1 MAQYDD
7 EYDDSN
13 LQGNDLVKHLRK
25 QVKEL
30 SRALEEREE
39 EMEEL
44 YAATRESDLEAALE
58 EVGVN
63 PAIAAYVPDEVEDMD
78 DLYNWLDANAEVFG
92 IEAVEEGDEE
102 EGYEYEVD
110 PELVAAA
117 ESMSSL
123 TDGGV
128 DPSVGQSIEDAIN
141 NVSSSDELMTLL
153 RNQ

>member
-1 MAQYDD
+1 MAQYDE

-44 YAATRESDLEAALE
+44 YAVTRESDLEAALE

-78 DLYNWLDANAEVFG
+78 DLYKWLEANAEVFG
-92 IEAVEEGDEE
+92 IEAVEEGDE
-102 EGYEYEVD
+102 GDGGYEVD

-141 NVSSSDELMTLL
+141 NASSPDELMSLL

>member
-1 MAQYDD
+1 MAQFDE

-78 DLYNWLDANAEVFG
+78 DLYGWLDANAEVFG
-92 IEAVEEGDEE
+92 LEAVEEGDEE
-102 EGYEYEVD
+102 DGGYEVD

-141 NVSSSDELMTLL
+141 NAASPDELMSLL

>member
-1 MAQYDD
+1 MAQYDE

-30 SRALEEREE
+30 TRALEEREE

-44 YAATRESDLEAALE
+44 YAATRESDLQAALE

-92 IEAVEEGDEE
+92 LEAVEEGSEE
-102 EGYEYEVD
+102 DGGYEVD

-123 TDGGV
+123 TDGGE

-141 NVSSSDELMTLL
+141 NASSPDELMSLL

>member
-1 MAQYDD
+1 MAQYDE

-30 SRALEEREE
+30 TRALEEREE

-63 PAIAAYVPDEVEDMD
+63 PAIAAYVPDSVEDMD
-78 DLYNWLDANAEVFG
+78 DLYEWLDANAEVFG
-92 IEAVEEGDEE
+92 IEAVEEGDEQE
-102 EGYEYEVD
+102 SSVD

-141 NVSSSDELMTLL
+141 NVSSPDELISLL

>member
-1 MAQYDD
+1 MAQYDE

-25 QVKEL
+25 QVKDL
-30 SRALEEREE
+30 TRALEEREE

-92 IEAVEEGDEE
+92 IEAVEEGSEE
-102 EGYEYEVD
+102 EGGYDVD

-141 NVSSSDELMTLL
+141 GAQSPDELMALL

>member
-1 MAQYDD
+1 MAQYDE
-7 EYDDSN
+7 EYDESN
-13 LQGNDLVKHLRK
+13 LQGSDLVKHLRK
-25 QVKEL
+25 QIKEL
-30 SRALEEREE
+30 SAALEEREGE
-39 EMEEL
+39 IEEL
-44 YAATRESDLEAALE
+44 YYATRESDLESALS

-78 DLYNWLDANAEVFG
+78 DLYAWLDDNADVFG
-92 IEAVEEGDEE
+92 IEAVEEGDEAG
-102 EGYEYEVD
+102 EGYDVD

-123 TDGGV
+123 TDGGL

-141 NVSSSDELMTLL
+141 GAQSADELLSLL

>member
-1 MAQYDD
+1 MAQYDE

-30 SRALEEREE
+30 TRALEEREE

-44 YAATRESDLEAALE
+44 YAVTRESDLEAALE

-63 PAIAAYVPDEVEDMD
+63 PAIAAYVPDAVEDMD
-78 DLYNWLDANAEVFG
+78 DLYEWLDANAEVFG
-92 IEAVEEGDEE
+92 IEAVEEGNEQE
-102 EGYEYEVD
+102 SGVD

-141 NVSSSDELMTLL
+141 NVSSPDELISLL

>member
-1 MAQYDD
+1 MAQYDE

-63 PAIAAYVPDEVEDMD
+63 PAIAAYVPGEVEDMD
-78 DLYNWLDANAEVFG
+78 DLYAWLDANAEVFG
-92 IEAVEEGDEE
+92 IEAVEEGSEE
-102 EGYEYEVD
+102 EGGYEVD

-141 NVSSSDELMTLL
+141 NASSPDELMSLL